1 MGAGSAGVG
10 GGVVNKHKR
19 GVHPARTDTP
29 PANVV
34 LRVWYAPEQREIEAV
49 WDGQQWRGR
58 AGDVLEPQP
67 AQPAHWYAA

>member
-1 MGAGSAGVG
+1 MSTQR
-10 GGVVNKHKR
+10 KR

-49 WDGQQWRGR
+49 WDGVQWRGR
-58 AGDVLEPQP
+58 DGVPLAVQP
-67 AQPAHWYAA
+67 TQPAHWYEQ